1 LDLDGASLADEA
13 RMPEA
18 ASRATA
24 PVDPGAAAA
33 AARVRA
39 ARRRFLPYVVAGG
52 AVVGAYMNIVAAGRD
67 QLGVVFG
74 VGISAGI
81 GVGMALG
88 WPLLGWYE
96 GRAARVGIHGGRQN
110 LMIALLT
117 VPPYVA
123 AAWGAALAGWVTVK
137 VVAHPVPDSGP
148 PNAWP
153 LLIGAA
159 AVLYPINYAF
169 ARRDTGR
176 PDDFAGAVT
185 SMTTEIHD
193 TPKSFGVVAE
203 FLVGLAWFTGTL
215 FALFAVAL
223 AINAVFAA
231 QLAGLAI
238 PSLAVYPLLAIWI
251 GISAAGTVWT
261 IRRMDRRRARRQPRR

>member
-1 LDLDGASLADEA
+1 MDPDSASLADEA
-13 RMPEA
+13 RKPEA
-18 ASRATA
+18 ASRAN
-24 PVDPGAAAA
+24 PQVDPGAAAA
-33 AARVRA
+33 ATRVRA

-52 AVVGAYMNIVAAGRD
+52 AVVGAYMNIVAAGRE
-67 QLGVVFG
+67 QLATVFG
-74 VGISAGI
+74 VGVAAGI

-96 GRAARVGIHGGRQN
+96 GRAARFGIHGGRLN
-110 LMIALLT
+110 LMISLLT

-123 AAWGAALAGWVTVK
+123 AAWGAALAGWVTVR
-137 VVAHPVPDSGP
+137 VLAQPAPDSGP

-176 PDDFAGAVT
+176 PDDLAGAVT
-185 SMTTEIHD
+185 SMTTEIYD
-193 TPKSFGVVAE
+193 APGWFGVVAE
-203 FLVGLAWFTGTL
+203 FLVGLTWFTGTL
-215 FALFAVAL
+215 FALFAVAV
-223 AINAVFAA
+223 AVNAVFAA

-238 PSLAVYPLLAIWI
+238 ADLAVYLLLATWI
-251 GISAAGTVWT
+251 GITAAGTVWT
-261 IRRMDRRRARRQPRR
+261 IRRMDRRRARRQAHR

>member
-1 LDLDGASLADEA
+1 
-13 RMPEA
+13 MPEA

-52 AVVGAYMNIVAAGRD
+52 AVVGAYLNIVAAGRE
-67 QLGVVFG
+67 QLATVFG
-74 VGISAGI
+74 VAITAGI
-81 GVGMALG
+81 GVGMAVG
-88 WPLLGWYE
+88 WLLLGRYE
-96 GRAARVGIHGGRQN
+96 RRAASSGIHGGR
-110 LMIALLT
+110 LDLAITLLT
-117 VPPYVA
+117 VPAYVA
-123 AAWGAALAGWVTVK
+123 AAWGAALAGWATVTVL
-137 VVAHPVPDSGP
+137 VQPVPVPGP

-159 AVLYPINYAF
+159 AVLYPLNYAF

-185 SMTTEIHD
+185 TMTTEIRD
-193 TPKSFGVVAE
+193 VPRSFGVAAE

-215 FALFAVAL
+215 IALFAAL
-223 AINAVFAA
+223 MAVQVVFAS
-231 QLAGLAI
+231 QLDGLAV
-238 PSLAVYPLLAIWI
+238 PDAAALLLLAAWI
-251 GISAAGTVWT
+251 AISAAGTLWT
-261 IRRMDRRRARRQPRR
+261 VRRMDRRRARRQRRG